1 MDLSFM
7 NMMCLSLALVALDCA
22 LRLKLLARV

>member
-7 NMMCLSLALVALDCA
+7 NMMCLSLALVVLDCA
-22 LRLKLLARV
+22 PPLKPLARV